1 MNEVP
6 LTPTTLRFT
15 RVVFGLTLS
24 PFLLNGAMKHHL
36 EKYILNP
43 NSTEIIKKLIM
54 DLYVDY
60 STSSFD
66 NLQIAVEF
74 YEKSKACL
82 KDENFELR
90 K

>member
-1 MNEVP
+1 
-6 LTPTTLRFT
+6 
-15 RVVFGLTLS
+15 
-24 PFLLNGAMKHHL
+24 MKHHL

-43 NSTEIIKKLIM
+43 NSMEIIKKLIM
-54 DLYVDY
+54 DLYVDD

-74 YEKSKACL
+74 YKKSKACL